1 MRVLFM
7 SSSPI
12 VREISL
18 GNTFLN
24 VFEDIENVEF
34 ASIFTRAGA
43 PDPKISQGFCITEKM
58 ILNGIVKKTPVGKR
72 ISCSDNKNTENQPN
86 KSDEKE
92 QSIINFMKT
101 RRWTVFFWLQNL
113 IWKTGKWKSAE
124 LRNFVEEYD
133 PDVIFTLLSN
143 TSFLNNLILYVLSIT
158 NAKLMLYAWDNNYLL
173 KQFYL
178 SPLRWINHFINRVS
192 MRKVA
197 KKADKFYVISDIQ
210 KEEYEKCFN
219 TNCKILTKFADF
231 SAPAPKW
238 TVPEGKLKMLYTGNL
253 GQGRWKSL
261 ALVSDAIEKLNAEG
275 QKIELDIYSATPL
288 TEKMKNAL
296 SKNGSNIHPPVSF
309 ETVQTL
315 QREADVLVHIEGL
328 SLQNRLTVHQ
338 SFSTKLVDY
347 FRMGKCIF
355 AVGKDDEASIKHLI
369 DNNAAV
375 VAQSAPEVYE
385 KLKAL
390 CEHREQLADYG
401 KKAYECGAK
410 HHDKSTMQTMLRE
423 DLKAVCENKG

>member
-1 MRVLFM
+1 MRVLFI
-7 SSSPI
+7 SSSPLI
-12 VREISL
+12 REISV

-24 VFEDIENVEF
+24 VFEDMENIEF
-34 ASIFTRAGA
+34 ASIFTRAGV
-43 PDPKISQGFCITEKM
+43 PNPKISQSFCISEKM
-58 ILNGIVKKTPVGKR
+58 IIKGILKKSPVGTR
-72 ISCSDNKNTENQPN
+72 VSYEEFKNTENQSG
-86 KSDEKE
+86 KKE
-92 QSIINFMKT
+92 QGIINFMKK

-124 LRNFVEEYD
+124 LRNFVEEYN

-143 TSFLNNLILYVLSIT
+143 TSFLNNLILYVLSVT
-158 NAKLMLYAWDNNYLL
+158 NAKLMLYAWDNNYTL

-178 SPLRWINHFINRVS
+178 SPLRWINLFIDRVS

-219 TNCKILTKFADF
+219 TTCKILTKFADF
-231 SAPAPKW
+231 TAPAPTWK
-238 TVPEGKLKMLYTGNL
+238 VPEGKIKMLYTGNL

-261 ALVSDAIEKLNAEG
+261 ALISDAIEKLNSEG
-275 QKIELDIYSATPL
+275 NDIELNIYSATPF
-288 TEKMKNAL
+288 TEKMKKAL
-296 SKNGSNIHPPVSF
+296 SKNGSNIHPPVAY

-328 SLQNRLTVHQ
+328 SLKSRLAVHQ

-347 FRMGKCIF
+347 FHMGKCIF

-369 DNNAAV
+369 DNGAAV
-375 VAQSAPEVYE
+375 VAQSATEVYE

-390 CEHREQLADYG
+390 CERREQILDYG

-410 HHDKSTMQTMLRE
+410 HHDKTTMQTMLAD